1 MRKKTQLS
9 LIYALGFL
17 LYIVLDDIN
26 RVIAGVL
33 LAILI
38 AIGQFYEK
46 YDLGLRKEA
55 FLYIILLTVIL
66 LTGIF
71 LSDLRT
77 PAYLTGNYFTDGLL
91 GSIVIFIFLNYL
103 IYE

>member
-26 RVIAGVL
+26 RAIAGVL

-38 AIGQFYEK
+38 AIGQFYKK

-55 FLYIILLTVIL
+55 FLYIILLIVIL
-66 LTGIF
+66 LAGIF

-91 GSIVIFIFLNYL
+91 GSIVIFVFLNYL

>member
-26 RVIAGVL
+26 RAIAGVMPIIL
-33 LAILI
+33 LAIS
-38 AIGQFYEK
+38 QFYKK
-46 YDLGLRKEA
+46 YDLGFRKEA
-55 FLYIILLTVIL
+55 FLYIILLIVIL
-66 LTGIF
+66 LAGIF
-71 LSDLRT
+71 LGDLRT
-77 PAYLTGNYFTDGLL
+77 PAYLTGSNFTDGIL
-91 GSIVIFIFLNYL
+91 GSLVIFVFLNYL